1 MDAIGLANSLLQDF
15 AELARE
21 GAGHSLRDVSAG
33 EMGILG
39 YIHYTGGGVTPT
51 DISREFR
58 ISTARVANVLK
69 ALERK
74 RYIERRNDP
83 ADRRKSRIFATQ
95 EGRTITERCIADA
108 VRHTQTVLEL
118 LGEKDAEETVRLLR
132 RIREIHEEHWGKA
145 PEDKEVHQ

>member
-1 MDAIGLANSLLQDF
+1 MDARALANSLLQDF
-15 AELARE
+15 AALVRE

-33 EMGILG
+33 EMGVLG

-51 DISREFR
+51 DISRQFR

-83 ADRRKSRIFATQ
+83 ADRRKSRVFVTA
-95 EGRTITERCIADA
+95 EGRAITEKCIDDA
-108 VRHTQTVLEL
+108 VSHTQTVLEL

-132 RIREIHEEHWGKA
+132 RIRTVHDEQWGKA
-145 PEDKEVHQ
+145 PEDKEVHT